1 MKRKLSIIALVLIS
15 TGLVLTAKP
24 QYSNLTGNRCI
35 ACHTNTQGSGLRNA
49 LGSYSRNQSSII
61 NLSDTGIGDFL
72 KEMGSYSSFAEDMVV
87 WGFDFRVQ
95 SAKTSVTERETFVMQ
110 TAPYVAIKPW
120 DWITFQGWVNLSEA
134 EYEAQKSFT
143 ASVSIKPSYELPEL
157 RFGFIKP
164 SLGNLFDDH
173 TLFIRQVTDEYFAY
187 QVLPPDY
194 AELGAELSYDY
205 FKWLNITAGI
215 FKSESMN
222 EITLPDE
229 NFANVNIVGKN
240 ELFKLIRV
248 ALMPRFFENYL
259 NTHFGGAYYFADDYS
274 ITDLFFH
281 LGLTDDISL
290 IAEYVMTNKKG
301 MRESGNFL
309 IEGMYQFMPSLM
321 GYIRYETAN
330 TKELSQKVE
339 FNAVRYTIGMNV
351 YLLPFIEF
359 RPEYRILDRNN
370 GKVSLSDWA
379 AQLHIYY

>member
-1 MKRKLSIIALVLIS
+1 MTGVQTCALPI
-15 TGLVLTAKP
+15 
-24 QYSNLTGNRCI
+24 
-35 ACHTNTQGSGLRNA
+35 
-49 LGSYSRNQSSII
+49 
-61 NLSDTGIGDFL
+61 F
-72 KEMGSYSSFAEDMVV
+72 
-87 WGFDFRVQ
+87 
-95 SAKTSVTERETFVMQ
+95 
-110 TAPYVAIKPW
+110 
-120 DWITFQGWVNLSEA
+120 
-134 EYEAQKSFT
+134 
-143 ASVSIKPSYELPEL
+143 KPSFEYPEL

-205 FKWLNITAGI
+205 FKWLNVTAGI

-222 EITLPDE
+222 VIALPDE

-274 ITDLFFH
+274 ISDLFFH
-281 LGLTDDISL
+281 LGLTDDISF

-309 IEGMYQFMPSLM
+309 MEGMYQFMPSLM
-321 GYIRYETAN
+321 GYIRYETAH
-330 TKELSQKVE
+330 TKELSQKAE
-339 FNAVRYTIGMNV
+339 FNAVRYTIGLNV
-351 YLLPFIEF
+351 FLLPFIEF
-359 RPEYRILDRNN
+359 RPEYRILERNN

-379 AQLHIYY
+379 AQLHVYY